1 MKQINEFFFFS
12 SVPLHLNPLT
22 SPSPAHCNTAPP
34 FQGCAQ
40 FGEEITQNP
49 SLYLKKKNK
58 KKENDQKYSAQTR
71 DQASLRSFHV
81 QLNHQL
87 LFFPANGTQL
97 CFGRSK
103 DATKPFSETY
113 FYYFVC
119 VFEDDKIN
127 VFFIVITS
135 KLNYRLIF
143 IKQISR
149 LKTKK
154 KRSYFNRK
162 KISDK
167 RQLSLIIDFKQIFS
181 FMK

>member
-49 SLYLKKKNK
+49 SLYLKKKNI

-127 VFFIVITS
+127 VFFYCYYVEIELPINFYQT
-135 KLNYRLIF
+135 NQP
-143 IKQISR
+143 IKN
-149 LKTKK
+149 KK
-154 KRSYFNRK
+154 KTF
-162 KISDK
+162 
-167 RQLSLIIDFKQIFS
+167 LF
-181 FMK
+181 

>member
-127 VFFIVITS
+127 VFFYCYYVEIELPINFYQT
-135 KLNYRLIF
+135 NQP
-143 IKQISR
+143 IKN
-149 LKTKK
+149 KK
-154 KRSYFNRK
+154 KTF
-162 KISDK
+162 
-167 RQLSLIIDFKQIFS
+167 LF
-181 FMK
+181 